1 MKGSIRLDDNI
12 TLSSNDFSS
21 STQTILI
28 ASIKLKST
36 SKGEN
41 LYTAPASMQ
50 ILLYTACRLVFIGGG
65 QGRGD
70 FVVFLESPSTI
81 EIDKIDNSR

>member
-1 MKGSIRLDDNI
+1 
-12 TLSSNDFSS
+12 
-21 STQTILI
+21 
-28 ASIKLKST
+28 
-36 SKGEN
+36 
-41 LYTAPASMQ
+41 MQ